1 MKLVNNKHGAVSVF
15 LAIVL
20 VPCIVFS
27 CIFVDLA
34 RVQMSKATAES
45 SADLALNTLLTNY
58 DADLSEYFGLIGS
71 CQDIESFYTVSAEYF
86 LRTISSQGLSDEE
99 ITTLAGK
106 YAEITNDRTIIDLLA
121 VEPQGEKAA
130 TISEV
135 KDANLGNPV
144 FLKDSIVEFMKYR
157 GPIEIATNLL
167 ERLNSG
173 TGGVEYFVEAKEND
187 ALTTAKQDFYE
198 SEGELLEA
206 AIQTYLAIKDY
217 EKAVRVDNNADGV
230 MIYDVAR
237 LKADQAKIASY
248 RDVYA
253 EIHAISV
260 NYLLNTDSLTS
271 RYSRVTYEIGNY
283 NNFKIK
289 DYKSVYSSK
298 EKKEDG
304 TTVYYINGKD
314 FDTLVEVADRSL
326 REFKSAMNEYANATS
341 DLMKN
346 APTTSNGINAVQW
359 WNDMHQ
365 AVYSHPTYGNVHN
378 KVKDKGKAVMNA
390 YGKLLAVY
398 NECEK
403 EPVPA
408 VKPAGYKELPDDW
421 KTTCREAYSSLEDA
435 YNRYLKTGLSN
446 STDGY
451 VKAANKLASI
461 SSANYGKVSA
471 ANHYVTVDGQSM
483 SVENALVY
491 ISAQLTSINKEY
503 DKIVKLLDICI
514 DGKGKV
520 KSLSS
525 LWTLAQTYSSN
536 FQTYCNNTDPSGTA
550 MQQTEHTAVSGMTL
564 QQEINET
571 SVNELK
577 TRLTNIR
584 DQFKTM
590 RDVTKVL
597 TYGGAAAKDITSF
610 STFKT
615 KALTKVKDG
624 EISIHQ
630 NSINYYSDETLEKLL
645 KPATADEL
653 KKLKN
658 TEDVTYNPD
667 LKQSTP
673 KLYEYMKKEFVDV
686 SEDKLNEKE
695 QDEKDQ
701 KDAQKKFEEQE
712 KKNATK
718 YRGPKETMTAYTTN
732 AASVTDALGSMVGLV
747 DDLIHQNFDG
757 IRDDMYV
764 TTYIMEMF
772 TYASYDREAMYRMLD
787 ADQKKNMVPSGA
799 DAYFKTCEVYGDASA
814 NTDDQ
819 RGKWVSTDL
828 QDTYN
833 KSLTNKLFC
842 DANNKV
848 RTAEVEY
855 VLYGNSDPAENLKS
869 SYANIYTIR
878 FTMNTISA
886 FQHFWGGSTVTGA
899 VVQNLALSLSGLTGG
914 VVPAPVFQAV
924 ILPILAA
931 VESCKDNSRLFAGMP
946 VELYKAKPEDWW
958 ITFDRGEGAE
968 RLTGFFN
975 MIKGKGDENKNQD
988 KGFFY
993 SDYLTLFVYCAL
1005 SNSSTEEATYERL
1018 ERLIEGNM
1026 GKITGETYSL
1036 SKARMY
1042 FQLTSELRVKPLMVT
1057 LPYYFD
1063 EYNNTMKSG
1072 TDWCTYDISTVRGY
1086 S

>member
-34 RVQMSKATAES
+34 RVKMSKATAES

-58 DADLSEYFGLIGS
+58 DADLNEYFGLIAS
-71 CQDIESFYTVSAEYF
+71 CQDIQKFYTVSAEYF

-99 ITTLAGK
+99 ISTLAGM
-106 YAEITNDRTIIDLLA
+106 YAEITDDRTIIDLMA
-121 VEPQGEKAA
+121 VEPQGEQPA
-130 TISEV
+130 TIQEV
-135 KDANLGNPV
+135 PKANLGNPV

-157 GPIEIATNLL
+157 GPIEIARNLI
-167 ERLNSG
+167 ERINTSG
-173 TGGVEYFVEAKEND
+173 DDVKYFTESKEND
-187 ALTTAKQDFYE
+187 ALTTAKRDFYKA
-198 SEGELLEA
+198 EGELLEA
-206 AIQTYLAIKDY
+206 AIQTYLAIQDY
-217 EKAVRVDNNADGV
+217 EAAVKSKGKTVYNAE
-230 MIYDVAR
+230 R
-237 LKADQAKIASY
+237 LKSDQAKIVAY

-253 EIHAISV
+253 QIHEISV
-260 NYLLNTDSLTS
+260 NYLLNTGSLTKA
-271 RYSRVTYEIGNY
+271 YVPVTYNIDEY
-283 NNFKIK
+283 SNFKIK

-314 FDTLVEVADRSL
+314 FDTLVNTADRSL
-326 REFKSAMNEYANATS
+326 RELKQAVNEYVNATS
-341 DLMKN
+341 ELMKN
-346 APTTSNGINAVQW
+346 APTSSNGINAVQW
-359 WNDMHQ
+359 WNDMHK

-378 KVKDKGKAVMNA
+378 KVKEKGKAVMNA

-403 EPVPA
+403 EPVPK
-408 VKPAGYKELPDDW
+408 VKPAGYKELPNDW
-421 KTTCREAYSSLEDA
+421 KTTCKSTYESLKSA
-435 YNRYLKTGLSN
+435 HYTYLSFAIYLSN
-446 STDGY
+446 NNQAY
-451 VKAANKLASI
+451 CKAVSKLAYVSEE
-461 SSANYGKVSA
+461 NLHKVSA
-471 ANHYVTVDGQSM
+471 ANHYVKVDGQNM

-491 ISAQLTSINKEY
+491 ISAQLTGMYKEY
-503 DKIVKLLDICI
+503 DKIIKLLDICI
-514 DGKGKV
+514 DGKGEV
-520 KSLSS
+520 KSLDT
-525 LWTLAQTYSSN
+525 LKTLAKTYSSN
-536 FQTYCNNTDPSGTA
+536 FTTYENNVKPQKTQ
-550 MQQTEHTAVSGMTL
+550 MQKDEKEHLKEVAL
-564 QQEINET
+564 KKEINDK
-571 SVNELK
+571 SVSELK

-584 DQFKTM
+584 NQFKTM
-590 RDVTKVL
+590 RDEAKAL
-597 TYGGAAAKDITSF
+597 TYGGTAVKDIASF
-610 STFKT
+610 STFKS
-615 KALTKVKDG
+615 KALTKVKDS
-624 EISIHQ
+624 EISINQ
-630 NSINYYSDETLEKLL
+630 NSINYYSDETLAKLL

-658 TEDVTYNPD
+658 TGDVNYNPD
-667 LKQSTP
+667 LDQSTP
-673 KLYEYMKKEFVDV
+673 ELYKYMKEEFKDL
-686 SEDKLNEKE
+686 SQDELAEKE

-701 KDAQKKFEEQE
+701 KDAQDKFQEEE
-712 KKNATK
+712 KSKATA
-718 YRGPKETMTAYTTN
+718 YRGPAETMAEYTTN
-732 AASVTDALGSMVGLV
+732 AASVTDALGSMVGLIK
-747 DDLIHQNFDG
+747 DLMNQNFDG

-772 TYASYDREAMYRMLD
+772 TYASYDREEMYRMLD
-787 ADQKKNMVPSGA
+787 ADQRKNMVPSGA
-799 DAYFKTCEVYGDASA
+799 DAYFKTCGVYGDASA
-814 NTDDQ
+814 DTNKQ

-842 DANNKV
+842 DANNKI

-869 SYANIYTIR
+869 AYGNIYTIR
-878 FTMNTISA
+878 FTLNTISA
-886 FQHFWGGSTVTGA
+886 FQHFWGGGTVTGA
-899 VVQNLALSLSGLTGG
+899 VVQNLAVTLSGLTGG
-914 VVPAPVFQAV
+914 IVPPPVFQAV

-946 VELYKAKPEDWW
+946 VELYKADPNDWW
-958 ITFDRGEGAE
+958 ISFERGDSAT

-975 MIKGKGDENKNQD
+975 MIKGQGDENKNQD

-1005 SNSSTEEATYERL
+1005 SNSDTEQATYERL

-1026 GKITGETYSL
+1026 GKITGKTYSL
-1036 SKARMY
+1036 SKARTY
-1042 FQLTSELRVKPLMVT
+1042 FQLTSKLRVKPLMVT

-1072 TDWCTYDISTVRGY
+1072 TDWCTYDVSMVRGY